1 MKLTALAPI
10 TLTLALG
17 LALSGCATGQSVA
30 DGCAELET
38 ASQTVAD
45 GVTEATGDLTTDPDA
60 AAAAISATAKDFE
73 SDVADIENT
82 EVREAAAPVVDA
94 ISGFAVQI
102 EAYAAD
108 PENADT
114 EALTASSDEVD
125 SSFTKIGDVC
135 S

>member
-30 DGCAELET
+30 DGSAELET

>member
-1 MKLTALAPI
+1 MKLTVLAPI

-17 LALSGCATGQSVA
+17 IALSGCATGQSVA

-45 GVTEATGDLTTDPDA
+45 GVTAATGDLTTDPDA
-60 AAAAISATAKDFE
+60 AAAAISETAKDFE
-73 SDVADIENT
+73 GAVAGIENA
-82 EVREAAAPVVDA
+82 EVREAAGPVVDA

-108 PENADT
+108 PENADV

-125 SSFTKIGDVC
+125 SSFTKIGEIC